1 LPRSNSTF
9 SIDSLVRQEFVP
21 IAPPKTYVSKSN
33 RHHQPKRN
41 QFKYDSLP
49 FSRNCG
55 GIRIHTDH
63 SHANKDSCEH
73 QGVDR
78 GGGAIEETTK
88 STEPTAATTTSSTTT
103 VNSIFDQ
110 EKGEETG
117 EDVLA
122 VVEDSALVHSP
133 EQEAASLPTG

>member
-1 LPRSNSTF
+1 LYLTALEEAGTTKKSTT
-9 SIDSLVRQEFVP
+9 VYGTV
-21 IAPPKTYVSKSN
+21 

-63 SHANKDSCEH
+63 SHAHKDSCEH
-73 QGVDR
+73 QGADR
-78 GGGAIEETTK
+78 GGGALKETTK
-88 STEPTAATTTSSTTT
+88 STEPTATTTTSSTTT
-103 VNSIFDQ
+103 ADSIFDQ
-110 EKGEETG
+110 EKGEEAG

-122 VVEDSALVHSP
+122 AVEDSALVHSA